1 MVYLLTL
8 AIVSLVFGLLLIFT
22 PKLLVNVGNVA
33 NSVVLYLDDKLQS
46 IKAAVGILLVL
57 VAAWLI
63 FVVTKY
69 PELSYLN
76 ALWLI
81 SLGFGLLFLFFA
93 NWLTW
98 LSNVS
103 NKVVFS
109 TDDVVI
115 GARKIIGVVLVIAS
129 VYMFYGAYV
138 IR

>member
-1 MVYLLTL
+1 MVYLMTL
-8 AIVSLVFGLLLIFT
+8 AIISLVFGLLLIFT
-22 PKLLVNVGNVA
+22 PKLLLNIGNVA
-33 NSVVLYLDDKLQS
+33 NSVVLYLDEKLQPMRVV
-46 IKAAVGILLVL
+46 VGIFLVL

-63 FVVTKY
+63 YVVVKY

-81 SLGFGLLFLFFA
+81 SLGFGLMFLFFP
-93 NWLTW
+93 NWLSW

-129 VYMFYGAYV
+129 VYIFYGAYIV
-138 IR
+138 R